1 MNFSPYDRNNFFEGR
16 AGMGEE
22 GRGVMGCETDRN
34 KRGSRGTRKERK
46 KVTFIVR
53 LLGPV
58 TRSRSST
65 NPKRIGGRANV
76 SAAVRDT
83 FLAPT

>member
-1 MNFSPYDRNNFFEGR
+1 
-16 AGMGEE
+16 MGEE
-22 GRGVMGCETDRN
+22 ERGVMGCGAERN
-34 KRGSRGTRKERK
+34 KEGRRVTRKERE
-46 KVTFIVR
+46 KVTLIVR